1 MDACIWELLLIAIF
15 APSRQ
20 TSCELFNLLLN
31 SDGPVDLELPS
42 QWLWDLLDEF
52 IWQFQSF
59 GQYRSD
65 WKTKAEEEMTL
76 LAEGNQVW
84 SCYSVLNVLYSLIQ
98 KSRINEQLEAEQ
110 VGKSAEEIA
119 CVLAQSW
126 GYVDCDRPLTAP
138 LHSQ

>member
-1 MDACIWELLLIAIF
+1 MLPVSSLLRKI
-15 APSRQ
+15 Q

-65 WKTKAEEEMTL
+65 FKTKAEEEMTL

-98 KSRINEQLEAEQ
+98 KSRINEQLEAEKA
-110 VGKSAEEIA
+110 GKSAEEIA
-119 CVLAQSW
+119 CVFPSPC
-126 GYVDCDRPLTAP
+126 VFP
-138 LHSQ
+138 S

>member
-1 MDACIWELLLIAIF
+1 MLPVSSLLRKI
-15 APSRQ
+15 Q

-65 WKTKAEEEMTL
+65 FKTKAEEEMTL

-98 KSRINEQLEAEQ
+98 KSRINEQLEAEMA
-110 VGKSAEEIA
+110 GKSAEEIA
-119 CVLAQSW
+119 CVFPSPC
-126 GYVDCDRPLTAP
+126 VFP
-138 LHSQ
+138 S